1 MLTLILSSAEF
12 KITPIAALF
21 YARIN
26 IISNYLLLIYVV
38 GNEYAYI
45 INPLTSFNKGP
56 YVKDWYQI
64 LSLPR
69 TLLDKVTL
77 SFCDMVYQSCSG
89 PPNCQN
95 QGLC

>member
-1 MLTLILSSAEF
+1 MLTLILSRAEF
-12 KITPIAALF
+12 KITPIAAL
-21 YARIN
+21 YGRIN

-64 LSLPR
+64 LSPPR
-69 TLLDKVTL
+69 TLSDKVTL
-77 SFCDMVYQSCSG
+77 LF
-89 PPNCQN
+89 
-95 QGLC
+95 